1 MTVPCTLCSTYGP
14 TTSAAGGR
22 LALCSLC
29 TLATLSCM
37 ETPHAWR
44 GVELQGHAGEWVCW
58 TCGSVL
64 APTPLTTERVE
75 VPKPAGDVWD
85 C

>member
-1 MTVPCTLCSTYGP
+1 MTIPCTLCRTYGP
-14 TTSAAGGR
+14 TTPAAGGR
-22 LALCSLC
+22 LHLCRLC
-29 TLATLSCM
+29 TLRPCV
-37 ETPHAWR
+37 EVPHAWH

-64 APTPLTTERVE
+64 APSPLKTERVE
-75 VPKPAGDVWD
+75 VSAPTNTWD